1 VKDFAVMIW
10 GVLLTTLLVST
21 GPPPADRNMDALS
34 KLFGNYWEYTLER
47 SPTFAT
53 YLGDHRFGD
62 RLEDLSDEAQTKH
75 IARLREY
82 REQARKIDTTA
93 LPDSVQLQALLFVRV
108 LSDAID
114 GARFRDH
121 LMPINQ
127 QGGPPIDFPQLV
139 ETQPFD
145 TVEHCQAYVR
155 RLRAFPK
162 QADQLIDVMRL
173 GMREKIVPY
182 RGSIELSVPQTRALI
197 FEDPANHPMAKIEAK
212 LGASIPPQEKTRIL
226 GEVRAALAE
235 SVIPAYRKLA
245 DFLEKEYLPACR
257 TKPSVSSLPDGAE
270 RYAYGIRTQ
279 TTTKLDAATI
289 HQIGLDE
296 MKRIHGEM
304 ERIRKASGFKGD
316 LNAYFEH
323 LRTDPQYVPESKE
336 WLLAEYRKLLE
347 KTDEKLP
354 LLFGKLP
361 KAHWDLKEIEPYRAE
376 SAPAAYYYP
385 PPDDGSRPGYFYV
398 NTFQLDTRPT
408 YTMSALAFHEAIPG
422 HHLQIAL
429 QQERQGVP
437 DFLRHE
443 GFTAFVEG
451 WALYSESLPR
461 EVGLATDPLSEFGR
475 LTFEAWRA
483 GRLVVD
489 TGIHSMDWSRQQA
502 IDYMTANT
510 ALRQHDIESEVDR
523 YIAWPAQ
530 ALAYKLGELKIRELR
545 RYAEESRGDA
555 FDIREFHDFIL
566 GSGAL
571 PLDMLDARVRAR
583 YSASSS
589 DRKKS

>member
-1 VKDFAVMIW
+1 MIW
-10 GVLLTTLLVST
+10 GVLLTTMLVSA
-21 GPPPADRNMDALS
+21 GANSPDRPMDALD
-34 KLFGNYWEYTLER
+34 KLFKDYWEYTLRR

-53 YLGDHRFGD
+53 YLGDHRYGD
-62 RLEDLSDEAQTKH
+62 LLEDLSDQAQKAH
-75 IARLREY
+75 IARLREF
-82 REQARKIDTTA
+82 RDHCRSVETKA
-93 LPDSVQLQALLFVRV
+93 LPDSIQLQALLFDRV
-108 LSDAID
+108 LTDAID
-114 GARFRDH
+114 GARFRWH

-127 QGGPPIDFPQLV
+127 QGGPPIDFPQII
-139 ETQPFD
+139 ESQPFD
-145 TVEHCQAYVR
+145 SVERCEAYVR
-155 RLRAFPK
+155 RLRAFPT

-173 GMREKIVPY
+173 GMKEKIVPF
-182 RGSIELSVPQTRALI
+182 RGSIELCVPQTRALI
-197 FEDPANHPMAKIEAK
+197 FEDPAQHPMAKIESK
-212 LGASIPPQEKTRIL
+212 LGASIPAAEKTRIL
-226 GEVRAALAE
+226 GEVRTALAE
-235 SVIPAYRKLA
+235 AVIPAYRKLA

-257 TKPSVSSLPDGAE
+257 AKPSVASLPDGAE

-279 TTTKLDAATI
+279 TTTNLDAAKI

-304 ERIRKASGFKGD
+304 EGIRQATGFAGD
-316 LNAYFEH
+316 LRAYFEH
-323 LRTDPQYVPESKE
+323 LRTDPRYVPESKA

-361 KAHWDLKEIEPYRAE
+361 KARWDLKEIEEYRAE
-376 SAPAAYYYP
+376 AAPAAYYYS

-398 NTFQLDTRPT
+398 NTYQLETRPV
-408 YTMSALAFHEAIPG
+408 YTMPALAFHEAVPG

-429 QQERQGVP
+429 QQEREGIP

-443 GFTAFVEG
+443 GFTAYVEG

-461 EVGLATDPLSEFGR
+461 EVGVATDPLSEFGR

-483 GRLVVD
+483 ARLVVD
-489 TGIHSMDWSRQQA
+489 TGIHSMDWTREQA
-502 IDYMTANT
+502 IEYMTVNT
-510 ALRQHDIESEVDR
+510 ALRPHDIESEVDR

-545 RYAEESRGDA
+545 RFAEESRGDA

-571 PLDMLDARVRAR
+571 PLDMLDSRVKAR
-583 YSASSS
+583 YSAASA
-589 DRKKS
+589 DRKSR

>member
-1 VKDFAVMIW
+1 MIW
-10 GVLLTTLLVST
+10 AVLLTTMLVSA
-21 GPPPADRNMDALS
+21 GAKSPDRPMDALD
-34 KLFGNYWEYTLER
+34 KLFKDYWEYTLRR

-53 YLGDHRFGD
+53 YLGDHRYGD
-62 RLEDLSDEAQTKH
+62 LLEDLSDESQKAH

-82 REQARKIDTTA
+82 RDQCRSIETKA
-93 LPDSVQLQALLFVRV
+93 LPDSVQLQALLFDRV
-108 LSDAID
+108 LTDAID
-114 GARFRDH
+114 GARFRWH

-127 QGGPPIDFPQLV
+127 QGGPPIDFPQII
-139 ETQPFD
+139 ESQPFD
-145 TVEHCQAYVR
+145 TIERCEAYVR

-173 GMREKIVPY
+173 GMKEKIVPF
-182 RGSIELSVPQTRALI
+182 RGSIELCVPQTRALI
-197 FEDPANHPMAKIEAK
+197 FEDPAQHPMAKIESK
-212 LGASIPPQEKTRIL
+212 LGASIPAAEKTRIL
-226 GEVRAALAE
+226 GEVRTALADA
-235 SVIPAYRKLA
+235 VIPAYRKLA

-270 RYAYGIRTQ
+270 RYAFGIRTQ
-279 TTTKLDAATI
+279 TTTNLDAAKI

-304 ERIRKASGFKGD
+304 ERIRQATGFAGD
-316 LNAYFEH
+316 LRAYFEH
-323 LRTDPQYVPESKE
+323 LRTDPRYVPESKA

-361 KAHWDLKEIEPYRAE
+361 KARWDLKEIEEYRAE
-376 SAPAAYYYP
+376 AAPAAYYYP

-398 NTFQLDTRPT
+398 NTYQLETRPV
-408 YTMSALAFHEAIPG
+408 YTMAALAFHEAVPG

-429 QQERQGVP
+429 QQEREGIP

-443 GFTAFVEG
+443 GFTAYVEG
-451 WALYSESLPR
+451 WELYSESLPR

-483 GRLVVD
+483 ARLVVD
-489 TGIHSMDWSRQQA
+489 TGIHSMDWTREQA
-502 IDYMTANT
+502 IEYMTVNT

-571 PLDMLDARVRAR
+571 PLDMLDSRVKAR
-583 YSASSS
+583 YSAAST
-589 DRKKS
+589 DRKSR